1 MKATNVIGS
10 TATVREKCIDR
21 IMPYTFFPTIF
32 LQVAMCYEEFLI
44 QPVRQFDKS
53 INHTFSLQSI
63 NKSIRHRVKHHLEHA
78 PIIVI
83 FEFFVCVFVFFFLLC
98 SFWLVGLFRFLLF
111 CSVVL
116 FVCFI
121 YLLNLLQRHCFLF
134 IYLFL
139 CVVLPS
145 NPRNITVPFVN
156 QSSALM
162 CWLPP
167 VITGGQVFY
176 ELECKRTCE
185 LNGKDCAEETCD
197 DDAGFVFKDK
207 IYSTKVMIPEWTRAL
222 SAYVN
227 YTCNIIARNRVSEMA
242 KRKHKIE
249 ASSATI
255 SFRTKGSGKS

>member
-1 MKATNVIGS
+1 M
-10 TATVREKCIDR
+10 
-21 IMPYTFFPTIF
+21 
-32 LQVAMCYEEFLI
+32 
-44 QPVRQFDKS
+44 
-53 INHTFSLQSI
+53 
-63 NKSIRHRVKHHLEHA
+63 
-78 PIIVI
+78 
-83 FEFFVCVFVFFFLLC
+83 FVLVDWVV
-98 SFWLVGLFRFLLF
+98 SF
-111 CSVVL
+111 SVVL
-116 FVCFI
+116 FCCFVC
-121 YLLNLLQRHCFLF
+121 LF
-134 IYLFL
+134 HLSAQSSTTSLFFFFFFFL

-207 IYSTKVMIPEWTRAL
+207 IYSTKVMIPETTRAL

-227 YTCNIIARNRVSEMA
+227 YSCKIIARNRVSEMA